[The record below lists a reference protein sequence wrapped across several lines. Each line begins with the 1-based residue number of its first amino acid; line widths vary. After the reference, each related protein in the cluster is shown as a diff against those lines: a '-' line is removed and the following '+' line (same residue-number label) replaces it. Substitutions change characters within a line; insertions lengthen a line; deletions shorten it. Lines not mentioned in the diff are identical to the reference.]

1 MKFRV
6 FTEPQQGASYEQLL
20 TVAKQAESLGFD
32 AFFRSDHFLKMGA
45 VSGLPGPTDAWATLA
60 GLARETKR
68 IRLGTL
74 LTSATFRLPGHLAIT
89 VAQVD
94 QMSRGRIELG
104 LGAGW
109 YEQEHR
115 AYGIPFPTQ
124 SERFDRLEEQ
134 LAIITGLWETPIE
147 QSFSYQGRYYQLE
160 NSPGLPKPRQQPY
173 PPIIVGGSGPT
184 RTPRLAARF
193 ADEYNIPFPLLDDFL
208 QLQRVADRACEEQ
221 NRDPAS
227 LTRSVALVVCC
238 GGNEQEFKR
247 RASAIHRDPSEL
259 RLVGVAGL
267 VAEAIEK
274 LEAFRRAGAE
284 TVYLQLLDLD
294 DLEHLQL
301 LATEVLPHL
310 KP

>member
-20 TVAKQAESLGFD
+20 SVAREAETLGFD
-32 AFFRSDHFLKMGA
+32 AFFRSDHFLKMGE

-60 GLARETKR
+60 GLARETRR

-89 VAQVD
+89 VAQID
-94 QMSRGRIELG
+94 HMSSGRIELG
-104 LGAGW
+104 IGAGW

-115 AYGIPFPTQ
+115 AYGIPFPPRN
-124 SERFDRLEEQ
+124 ERFNRLEEQ
-134 LAIITGLWETPIE
+134 LAIVTGLWKTPSE

-160 NSPGLPKPRQQPY
+160 NSPGLPKPYQRPY

-193 ADEYNIPFPLLDDFL
+193 ADEYNIPFPSLDDFL
-208 QLQRVADRACEEQ
+208 QLQKAADRACTEE

-238 GGNEQEFKR
+238 GRNEQEFKR
-247 RASAIHRDPSEL
+247 RATAIHRDPIEL
-259 RLVGVAGL
+259 RAVGIAGL
-267 VAEAIEK
+267 VSEAVEK
-274 LEAFRRAGAE
+274 LDAFRRAGAT
-284 TVYLQLLDLD
+284 TVYLQLLDLG

-301 LATEVLPHL
+301 LAAEVMPHL
-310 KP
+310 EP